1 MRLFVALQIP
11 GAVRESL
18 AALRNRLCDVSSDLR
33 WVRPENFHVTLKF
46 IGEASS
52 EELQGIADEL
62 RGVRPDG
69 AVQADFRGLG
79 CSWELKRGGVFWT
92 TMEGSASVKMLAA
105 QIDRRLERLGIR
117 GEDRAFLPH
126 VTLARFK
133 SSTSLPAIR
142 GAVNEYAGRELGSM
156 RAEEFHL
163 IESKLGPGGSKYSTL
178 ASFRF
183 AMAANA

>member
-1 MRLFVALQIP
+1 MRLFVALKIP
-11 GAVRESL
+11 EVVRENL
-18 AALRNRLCDVSSDLR
+18 AAVQKELRAASPDLR
-33 WVRPENFHVTLKF
+33 FVRPENFHMTLKF

-52 EELQGIADEL
+52 EELHGIAEEL

-69 AVQADFRGLG
+69 AVKANFRGLRH
-79 CSWELKRGGVFWT
+79 SWEVKRGGIVWA
-92 TMEGSASVKMLAA
+92 TMETSVSLKMLAA

-126 VTLARFK
+126 LTLARFK
-133 SSTSLPAIR
+133 QGNILPAVR
-142 GAVNEYAGRELGSM
+142 AAVNEYAGRDSGSM
-156 RAEEFHL
+156 HAEEFHL
-163 IESKLGPGGSKYSTL
+163 IESRLGLGGSKYSTL